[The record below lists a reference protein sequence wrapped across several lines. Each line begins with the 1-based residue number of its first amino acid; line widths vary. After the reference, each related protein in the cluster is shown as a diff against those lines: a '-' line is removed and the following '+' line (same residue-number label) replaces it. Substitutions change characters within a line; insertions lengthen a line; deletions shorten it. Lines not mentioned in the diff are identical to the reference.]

1 MQRPDRSS
9 TLRRSHAAALT
20 ALICSALFLACI
32 PAATA
37 RSDRERPSSEATEP
51 AQSGESPSSSDQ
63 TPRGQRKDKSEGSG
77 ESSSEAP
84 PAKPERHS
92 RHTAATGTTS
102 EGGEASSETTATTT
116 PGGRHSGAGQRRQ
129 DTTGGAQGTSGHGG
143 RRAAREGASAGG
155 RAGGSANKAAATK
168 GKTGEAGSS
177 GETRRKHELA
187 GDPHGSSH
195 VAKGKAKKV
204 EAAHP
209 SSVTSESTGA
219 GSSSSGSSTS
229 STPAET
235 PAQTPSSASTPAAVA
250 STASASLATSLAP
263 SIARRA
269 PHAPLVK
276 SHRHTRAAGK
286 QAPTSSSSASS
297 PSSTSA
303 AAPVA
308 LVAAV
313 HPTRPKL
320 ARKHAAPVSS
330 PLLGK
335 TITRIVD
342 VVPTPI
348 RLLIVALVALALAM
362 AGRSRLAA
370 RRARRAEQQRSELLE
385 DVGLLQAALLPET
398 PARLG
403 PVGTSSAYRPAA
415 GPAAGG
421 DFYDVFAL
429 EDGKLAVI
437 VGDVSGHGRKALP
450 HTALLRFTLRAY
462 LEAGLSP
469 RGAVQTAGAV
479 LDRQLGSSFA
489 TVVAATYNPR
499 ERRLVYASAG
509 HPPPIVLGGGVDSQ
523 PLEPVTACSSPP
535 VGIGMPTGTR
545 QTILS
550 IPGEAQVCFFTDGVT
565 EARLGA
571 GELYGSERLAGALK
585 ALGSNATADELLDC
599 VSHMTA
605 SRPDDMAACMLHVE
619 GEEASPKVMIEE
631 LELTREQLSSDRT
644 EQFLLA
650 CGIPAAE
657 AAQIMQRARNA
668 VEQSGSVVLEVSR
681 GEGAPEVSLQQD
693 NLAYLQT
700 RHAARQADLRVSV

>member
-1 MQRPDRSS
+1 MQRPNRSS
-9 TLRRSHAAALT
+9 TLHRSRSAALI
-20 ALICSALFLACI
+20 ALIWAALFLACI

-37 RSDRERPSSEATEP
+37 RSDRERPSSESTQP
-51 AQSGESPSSSDQ
+51 AQSGEPSSSDQ
-63 TPRGQRKDKSEGSG
+63 TRKDKSEGSSD
-77 ESSSEAP
+77 SSSPEAP
-84 PAKPERHS
+84 PAKSERRS
-92 RHTAATGTTS
+92 RRTAGGTTS
-102 EGGEASSETTATTT
+102 ESGEASSEATATTPAT
-116 PGGRHSGAGQRRQ
+116 RHSGGGQRRQ

-143 RRAAREGASAGG
+143 RRAAREGETSTNG

-168 GKTGEAGSS
+168 GKTGETGGS
-177 GETRRKHELA
+177 GETRRKRELA

-195 VAKGKAKKV
+195 VAKGKAKKI

-209 SSVTSESTGA
+209 SSVSGESTGA

-229 STPAET
+229 STPAQT
-235 PAQTPSSASTPAAVA
+235 PAQASSSASSPAAVTP
-250 STASASLATSLAP
+250 TASASLATSVAP
-263 SIARRA
+263 SIARRSPRA
-269 PHAPLVK
+269 SLVK
-276 SHRHTRAAGK
+276 SHRHKSVVGK
-286 QAPTSSSSASS
+286 QAPTSARSAAGS
-297 PSSTSA
+297 SSTSA

-313 HPTRPKL
+313 HSSRSKVASKHTAPT
-320 ARKHAAPVSS
+320 AGSS

-370 RRARRAEQQRSELLE
+370 RRARRAEQQRGELLE

-398 PARLG
+398 PTRLG

-509 HPPPIVLGGGVDSQ
+509 HPPPIILGSGLDAQ
-523 PLEPVTACSSPP
+523 PLEPVTVCSSPP

-550 IPGEAQVCFFTDGVT
+550 IPGEAQICFFTDGVT
-565 EARLGA
+565 EARLSA
-571 GELYGSERLAGALK
+571 GELYGSERLATALK

-599 VSHMTA
+599 VSHITA

-619 GEEASPKVMIEE
+619 GDEAAPLATIEE
-631 LELTREQLSSDRT
+631 LELTREQLASDRT

-650 CGIPAAE
+650 CGIPAEE
-657 AAQIMQRARNA
+657 AAQLMRRARSA
-668 VEQSGSVVLEVSR
+668 VEQSGSVVLEISR
-681 GEGAPEVSLQQD
+681 GEGAPVASLQQE